1 MTKRVIVLLPLLIV
15 TLLTAAWIAEKNA
28 IEGQPGASGVGD
40 PYFPGLG
47 NGGYDALHYTID
59 LDVNLDASTISG
71 DVTMQARATQHLS
84 RFNLDFGG
92 MTISEIT
99 VNGEEATFSRDGREL
114 MITPAQTLREGS
126 EFESV
131 VTYSGTPGKNI
142 GTIGSPFSRGW
153 VFYEN
158 GVYVA
163 GEPDGSSL
171 WYPVNDHPTDK
182 AEYTFEIT
190 VDEPYSVAANGE
202 FIETRQD
209 GERVTYI
216 WENDEPTASYLVTV
230 NIGEFERVD
239 EAPAAGVAI
248 RNYFPAD
255 LTDTGQRVFRNQDEM
270 LVIFDEL
277 FGAYPF
283 QMYGSVVVDTP
294 LPFAL
299 ETQTLSLYGSSIVN
313 SNSAQIVI
321 AHELAHSWFGNSI
334 SPSTWRD
341 IWLNEGFAT
350 YASVLWMDEA
360 REEVSLERV
369 MTNWYNNLPRNGIQ
383 IGDPGAR
390 NLFNQQVYIRGAW
403 TLHALRLKIGD
414 ARFFQLLQTYHEQF
428 KHADASIPEFI
439 ELAEEI
445 GGQELDDFF
454 EAWLYQEQLPPR
466 PGS

>member
-1 MTKRVIVLLPLLIV
+1 MRKRAIVLLSLLIV
-15 TLLTAAWIAEKNA
+15 TLFTAAWITDRQLPT
-28 IEGQPGASGVGD
+28 GTPGASGVGD

-59 LDVNLDASTISG
+59 LDVNLDEATIAG
-71 DVTMQARATQHLS
+71 DVTMQARATQNLS

-92 MTISEIT
+92 MTISRIT
-99 VNGEEATFSRDGREL
+99 INGEAATFSRDGREL
-114 MITPAQTLREGS
+114 IITPAQTLREGS
-126 EFESV
+126 IFESV

-142 GTIGSPFSRGW
+142 GNVGSPFSRGW

-190 VDEPYSVAANGE
+190 VDSAYTVAANGE
-202 FIETRQD
+202 LLQTQASDDRTTF
-209 GERVTYI
+209 I
-216 WENDEPTASYLVTV
+216 WENDE
-230 NIGEFERVD
+230 RVD
-239 EAPAAGVAI
+239 EDPVDGVAL

-255 LTDTGQRVFRNQDEM
+255 LTDTGQRVFRQQDDM
-270 LVIFDEL
+270 LRVFNEL

-313 SNSAQIVI
+313 SSRAQLVI
-321 AHELAHSWFGNSI
+321 SHELAHSWFGNSI

-350 YASVLWMDEA
+350 YASVLWMDE
-360 REEVSLERV
+360 ELGDGTLERV
-369 MTNWYNNLPRNGIQ
+369 MDGWYSNLPRTGII

-428 KHADASIPEFI
+428 KHSDASIPDFI

-445 GGQELDDFF
+445 GGQELDEFF
-454 EAWLYQEQLPPR
+454 DAWLYQTQLPPK
-466 PGS
+466 PTG